1 MGYIDNSGQLK
12 HYKHGF
18 LTETYFSENVATYT
32 HSINLEDLV
41 VPEFCMN
48 FPTMQFFQVLI
59 T

>member
-1 MGYIDNSGQLK
+1 MIYIESSGQLK

-18 LTETYFSENVATYT
+18 LAETYFLENVATYAQ
-32 HSINLEDLV
+32 SINLEDLA